1 MKNLGILSQPAAS
14 RAALVSLD
22 PPGTRALAA
31 SLRAERLPVSR
42 CVGWGVTG
50 FQRILSQRETVL
62 LDTPADFGAA
72 ELHHAVRALR
82 HLAPVIV
89 LAAGTVDVPAA
100 LAAGAVNVL
109 DRGLPPEHLAA
120 RIHADLRWL
129 GRHPRAERTDSEPA
143 QGERVL
149 LRLMMRTHVPICC
162 HQLRWLL
169 GDGRTP
175 IRRDALRARMHRVQ
189 PGLRRYGLRL
199 CHDSGWGSSRYYVRP
214 V

>member
-1 MKNLGILSQPAAS
+1 SSQLMGVAMKNLGILSQPAAS

-62 LDTPADFGAA
+62 LDTPAHFAPAQPHPPAA
-72 ELHHAVRALR
+72 LGPPGLPPGVRALR
-82 HLAPVIV
+82 PRARGSGP
-89 LAAGTVDVPAA
+89 AGGTVDVPAA

-143 QGERVL
+143 QG
-149 LRLMMRTHVPICC
+149 
-162 HQLRWLL
+162 
-169 GDGRTP
+169 
-175 IRRDALRARMHRVQ
+175 
-189 PGLRRYGLRL
+189 
-199 CHDSGWGSSRYYVRP
+199 
-214 V
+214 

>member
-1 MKNLGILSQPAAS
+1 MKLGNLTQPAAV
-14 RAALVSLD
+14 RAAILSLD
-22 PPGTRALAA
+22 PPATRELAA
-31 SLRAERLPVSR
+31 TLRAEHLPITR
-42 CVGWGVTG
+42 CIGWGVTG
-50 FQRILSQRETVL
+50 FQRVLSQRETVL
-62 LDTPADFGAA
+62 LDAPADFGPA

-89 LAAGTVDVPAA
+89 LAAGPVDVPAA

-109 DRGLPPEHLAA
+109 DRSLHPTHLAA

-129 GRHPRAERTDSEPA
+129 GRHPGVERPASEPA

-149 LRLMMRTHVPICC
+149 LRLMMRTRVPICC

-175 IRRDALRARMHRVQ
+175 IRRDALRARMHRVR
-189 PGLRRYGLRL
+189 PGLSRYGLQL
-199 CHDSGWGSSRYYVRP
+199 CHDSGWGASRYYVRP